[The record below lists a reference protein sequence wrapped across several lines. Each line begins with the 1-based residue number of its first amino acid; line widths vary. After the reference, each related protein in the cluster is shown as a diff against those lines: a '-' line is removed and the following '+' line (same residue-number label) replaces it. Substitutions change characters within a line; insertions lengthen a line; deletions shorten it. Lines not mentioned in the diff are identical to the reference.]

1 MKRPEA
7 IKLEKFVASSHQA
20 HPPTTVAAVT
30 KFDNN
35 YVMKLYQY
43 NYIHVHLLEKKMML
57 KTNSAQDSLGVRE
70 TEIGSKEDLKRSV

>member
-20 HPPTTVAAVT
+20 HPLTRVAAVT

-43 NYIHVHLLEKKMML
+43 SYIHVRLPEKKMMQ
-57 KTNSAQDSLGVRE
+57 KMNSAQDSLGVRE